1 MTGNGE
7 ILASTPVARR
17 DHQAW
22 GGECASTQVQLSPRS
37 AELGLTLGQL
47 IHQCDVDDAA
57 FLGIVVPL
65 QSPQN
70 DPGEA
75 LAIGSG
81 LDLLD
86 AVRVVSDNSESAT
99 GPAL

>member
-7 ILASTPVARR
+7 ILA
-17 DHQAW
+17 
-22 GGECASTQVQLSPRS
+22 RS

-70 DPGEA
+70 DSGEA